1 MQELQSTKDIVITE
15 AGKGGAVVILDVDE
29 AE

>member
-1 MQELQSTKDIVITE
+1 MQELQSTNDIVITE
-15 AGKGGAVVILDVDE
+15 ADKGGAVVILDVDE